1 MQYRQEGSSRQAELG
16 PARLRQV
23 GKGTVGMKRS
33 VTKAVA
39 MTAALLATGSVAS
52 AKADTPST
60 TAYTYYAVSGR
71 TPGEIYAAL
80 LRRGPTVQ
88 GTKALAVTTADAV
101 ERHTMLQTSSSCQI
115 VDYRVTFRFVVN
127 LPSIPNEYVL
137 PPQDRQLWQQFSVF
151 LKTHELH
158 HIKLWLACAS
168 NLEAQVRGLHVS
180 TCEDLSRRADAM
192 WKDMRA
198 SCSQDQAD
206 FDTEQRTEL
215 LQQPFMRKV
224 ISGAGR

>member
-1 MQYRQEGSSRQAELG
+1 MTCSAAKIG
-16 PARLRQV
+16 
-23 GKGTVGMKRS
+23 
-33 VTKAVA
+33 A
-39 MTAALLATGSVAS
+39 MIATLLAAGSMVS
-52 AKADTPST
+52 ARADTPST

-101 ERHTMLQTSSSCQI
+101 ERHTMLQTTSACQI

-137 PPQDRQLWQQFSVF
+137 PPQDRQLWQQFSIF

-158 HIKLWLACAS
+158 HIKLWISCAA
-168 NLEAQVRGLHVS
+168 NLEAQIRALHVS
-180 TCEDLSRRADAM
+180 TCEDLSRRADDL
-192 WKDMRA
+192 WKSMRA
-198 SCSQDQAD
+198 SCSQNQAD